1 MISIL
6 NLTAMLPLGV
16 IWLEKLPE
24 NLKLHLLK
32 RAEVVLI
39 NVIFVLFQLLSDQNS
54 DIKRLIAS

>member
-6 NLTAMLPLGV
+6 NLIAMLHQDV